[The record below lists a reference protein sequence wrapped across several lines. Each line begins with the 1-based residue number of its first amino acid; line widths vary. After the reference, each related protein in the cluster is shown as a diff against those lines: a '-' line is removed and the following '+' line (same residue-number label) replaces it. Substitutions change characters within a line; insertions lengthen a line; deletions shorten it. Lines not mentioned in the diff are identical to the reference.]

1 MIICAQQ
8 MINALSLLTKAFA
21 DVIILANKWILI
33 VIPRTKKGGEFMSEI
48 FGNGLDFLMLV
59 VSTGKM
65 LISEVPVLG
74 YMLVGSM
81 SIGLFKF
88 LFKLAKK
95 KLRNI

>member
-1 MIICAQQ
+1 M
-8 MINALSLLTKAFA
+8 TKAFA

-33 VIPRTKKGGEFMSEI
+33 VIPMKGGEFMSEI
-48 FGNGLDFLMLV
+48 FGSGLDFLMLV
-59 VSTGKM
+59 ISTGKM
-65 LISEVPVLG
+65 LITEVPVLG
-74 YMLVGSM
+74 YMLIGSM